1 MQPNVPVPT
10 DNLYKFMA
18 LFGLVL
24 IISAVFT
31 AAYVHVN
38 VNNKHFSYVDV
49 YYGPSERDEADEAE
63 FKRHI
68 ESQVDE
74 LKSSTT
80 IAMYGV
86 GAAIGLGGWLCF
98 WGFHR
103 WSIIQP
109 LHDELLE
116 LQVAKARK
124 EAHGS
129 NVYRELPA
137 RPKAKKSGKKA
148 KP

>member
-24 IISAVFT
+24 IISALFT

-38 VNNKHFSYVDV
+38 VNNKHFNYVDV
-49 YYGPSERDEADEAE
+49 YYGPTKRSEPDQAK
-63 FKRHI
+63 FKKHI
-68 ESQVDE
+68 ESQVEE
-74 LKSSTT
+74 LHESTE
-80 IAMYGV
+80 IAMALSG
-86 GAAIGLGGWLCF
+86 GALAIGGWLCF
-98 WGFHR
+98 LGFQR
-103 WSIIQP
+103 WAKIQP

-129 NVYRELPA
+129 NVYRDLPE
-137 RPKAKKSGKKA
+137 RPEPKKPAKKPK
-148 KP
+148 

>member
-10 DNLYKFMA
+10 DNLYKFQA

-24 IISAVFT
+24 IISALFT

-38 VNNKHFSYVDV
+38 VNNKHFGYVDV
-49 YYGPSERDEADEAE
+49 YYGPTTRSEPDQAK
-63 FKRHI
+63 FKKHI

-74 LKSSTT
+74 LHESTE
-80 IAMYGV
+80 IAMYVV
-86 GAAIGLGGWLCF
+86 GGALAIGGWLCF
-98 WGFHR
+98 GGFHR
-103 WSIIQP
+103 WAKIQP

-129 NVYRELPA
+129 NTYRELPEQS
-137 RPKAKKSGKKA
+137 KSKKPTKK
-148 KP
+148 PR